1 MNFTLKQLRYVEA
14 AGRLGSIAKAAV
26 EVSISQSSITASI
39 DALEAS
45 LDYALFVRTPAKGIT
60 PTSAGREALQ
70 LIRTYLNQTQQFQS
84 ELQSQGGDEAG
95 LVRIACYATAAP
107 TFLPPIL
114 KSITENFPG
123 ISVKVMEGNM
133 MAVLDYLNNGEVDLV
148 FTYDRHVP
156 PAQDFEPLFHAP
168 PYALISKS
176 DPASQQPSI
185 TFDQLS
191 KKPMIMLELP
201 YTRDYFLGLFR
212 ARGLEPDVAHSTR
225 SSEIAQ
231 ALVDGNFGYTILNIR
246 PRSYSSKDSGFSA
259 VPISDSSNVPVF
271 GIATLSNLRQPKNVR
286 SFIKICTQLR
296 DEGLFD
302 KCIVPTPS

>member
-45 LDYALFVRTPAKGIT
+45 LDYALFLRTPAKGIT

-70 LIRTYLNQTQQFQS
+70 LIRTYLNQTRQFES
-84 ELQSQGGDEAG
+84 ELQSQGGDNAG

-133 MAVLDYLNNGEVDLV
+133 MAIIDYLDNGEVDLV
-148 FTYDRHVP
+148 FTYDQHVP
-156 PAQDFEPLFHAP
+156 PAHAFEPLFPAP

-176 DPASQQPSI
+176 DPASQLPSI
-185 TFDQLS
+185 TFEKLS
-191 KKPMIMLELP
+191 KKPMIMLDLP

-212 ARGLEPDVAHSTR
+212 TRGLEPELAHSTR

-231 ALVDGNFGYTILNIR
+231 A
-246 PRSYSSKDSGFSA
+246 
-259 VPISDSSNVPVF
+259 
-271 GIATLSNLRQPKNVR
+271 
-286 SFIKICTQLR
+286 
-296 DEGLFD
+296 
-302 KCIVPTPS
+302 